1 MRAGLISYEQQWDQV
16 VSIILMIKPV
26 CAVHCQK
33 EISTRPLWGKKKL
46 GGGANQCTLH
56 HTGPTFDF
64 LQSSYVQANIIWAME
79 TQMSS
84 VCVCVWWGGGSK
96 LRPGT
101 WSFVSS
107 PLPFRLI
114 PFFPSHLSSDSSC
127 SAILPFP
134 LTLPVSA
141 VCHTGPVH
149 LLVDSV
155 SVISCGSCWG
165 RWPAGVLWCND
176 PCHCLPPPPVIEGEK
191 WIEGN
196 GASIN
201 THKETHCWG
210 SGNL

>member
-1 MRAGLISYEQQWDQV
+1 
-16 VSIILMIKPV
+16 MIKPV

-33 EISTRPLWGKKKL
+33 EISTRSLWGKKKSLPHRPSWPNIWLSTVIPCSSKHYL
-46 GGGANQCTLH
+46 GHRDAN
-56 HTGPTFDF
+56 
-64 LQSSYVQANIIWAME
+64 VK
-79 TQMSS
+79 
-84 VCVCVWWGGGSK
+84 CVCLCVVGWGSK

-114 PFFPSHLSSDSSC
+114 PLFPSHLSSDSSR

-155 SVISCGSCWG
+155 SVILCGSCWG

-176 PCHCLPPPPVIEGEK
+176 PCHCLPPPSVIEGEK